1 MKYVILV
8 ILILLFLLFEGCTT
22 VDENDAFYDY
32 NSIMDD
38 EYHRKKADEMR
49 MRFVDYMHMI
59 NTGKKQEDIK
69 KSIIQ
74 YKH

>member
-1 MKYVILV
+1 MKYIILT
-8 ILILLFLLFEGCTT
+8 ILILLFLLFEGCAT
-22 VDENDAFYDY
+22 VEENNTFYDY
-32 NSIMDD
+32 NSIRDD
-38 EYHRKKADEMR
+38 KYHRKKADEME

-59 NTGKKQEDIK
+59 NTGKKQENIK